1 MVDIEHIRYDNG
13 ISTAIY
19 ILKNV
24 ISPEEAEDIR
34 TVIDNA
40 ATDRRPFIKNEN
52 NVSYWCMKVDE
63 VQITSVREN
72 IIKHLNQIA
81 DVMET
86 NTGLPSHYNHESYVE
101 LRKIDDATKG
111 HVDSPVNDDKIDTIH
126 KNIRLFSTI
135 TALNSDY
142 EGGEICFPVQGVNVK
157 LQTGDVIIFPPYWT
171 HPHYTNK
178 LNGTFRYTI
187 TAWLCKI

>member
-1 MVDIEHIRYDNG
+1 MIDVEHIRHDNG

-19 ILKNV
+19 VLKNV

-40 ATDRRPFIKNEN
+40 ANDKRSYIENEN
-52 NVSYWCMKVDE
+52 NVSYWGMKVAD
-63 VQITSVREN
+63 VQIISVREN
-72 IIKHLNQIA
+72 LIKHLNRIA

-86 NTGLPSHYNHESYVE
+86 YVGLPSHYNKESYVE
-101 LRKIDDATKG
+101 LRKIDDATKR
-111 HVDSPVNDDKIDTIH
+111 HIDSPVNGDKIDSIH

-135 TALNSDY
+135 TALNNDY

-157 LQTGDVIIFPPYWT
+157 LQRGDVIVFPPYWT